1 MNTRKKAST
10 GRLWIRL
17 IKDHRALRDITVPC
31 RKEDPLTALREAMH
45 ELDLGMPIW
54 LPRHQMDWKSFA
66 LTKFTQDHFM
76 EAINFDRM
84 EMSYIAPDEER
95 KPPKFT
101 EDN

>member
-1 MNTRKKAST
+1 
-10 GRLWIRL
+10 
-17 IKDHRALRDITVPC
+17 
-31 RKEDPLTALREAMH
+31 
-45 ELDLGMPIW
+45 
-54 LPRHQMDWKSFA
+54 
-66 LTKFTQDHFM
+66 M